1 MWKCFTARECK
12 FNSVVCIVD
21 RSNVTTFGRIIENPT
36 RFDMVTFNLLCEQH
50 KIRSW
55 VTIVVND
62 GYCKGL
68 FGHSLP
74 HKSIVQPLFT

>member
-1 MWKCFTARECK
+1 MACECK

-36 RFDMVTFNLLCEQH
+36 RFDMVTFKSLCEHQR
-50 KIRSW
+50 IQSW

-68 FGHSLP
+68 FGNSHP
-74 HKSIVQPLFT
+74 YNSILQPLFT